1 MSTTTAEIQKINVSE
16 LVFDLQN
23 PRLVEFRK
31 GTEFT
36 AEEILETLWEEMDV
50 RELVLSMASSG
61 FFPQEPLIVAR
72 EGGENVVIEGNRR
85 LAALKVL
92 LHPKIAEDRGWDI
105 PEISEE
111 VRGGLEEVPVIFQDR
126 SESWRYLGFKHV
138 NGPAK
143 WSSFAKAK
151 YIAQVHRDF
160 GISLADIAK
169 QIGDGHRTVQRLY
182 RGLMVLEQAERTGK
196 YDPENR
202 TTPRIFFSHLYTAL
216 DYEGFAT
223 FLAIAPKED
232 ETDSPVPEPKLNEL
246 GEVCTWLFG
255 DRTKKQP
262 PVIQSQNPDLK
273 QLDAVLASREAVAA
287 LRAGEE
293 LSYAFEISRPS
304 GAVLEEALLRAKREL
319 MRASGYVATGY
330 DKSEDLLKIAGSV
343 ATLADSVYEKMLQMK
358 AGSAKPARVTDLD

>member
-1 MSTTTAEIQKINVSE
+1 MSNTTADIQKIEVSE

-31 GTEFT
+31 GAEFT

-50 RELVLSMASSG
+50 KELVLSMASSG
-61 FFPQEPLIVAR
+61 FFPHEPLIVAK
-72 EGGENVVIEGNRR
+72 ESGENVVIEGNRR

-92 LHPKIAEDRGWDI
+92 LHPEIAKSHGWEL

-111 VRGGLEEVPVIFQDR
+111 LCSSLKRVPVIFQDR
-126 SESWRYLGFKHV
+126 AESWRYLGYKHV

-160 GISLADIAK
+160 GVTLADIAK

-182 RGLMVLEQAERTGK
+182 RGLMVLEQAENSGT
-196 YDPENR
+196 YNPENR

-216 DYEGFAT
+216 DYPGFT
-223 FLAIAPKED
+223 SFLAIKPKEE
-232 ETDSPVPEPKLNEL
+232 ETNAPVPKEKLKEL
-246 GEVCTWLFG
+246 GEVCAWLFG
-255 DRTKKQP
+255 DESKKQKT
-262 PVIQSQNPDLK
+262 VIRSQNPDLK
-273 QLDAVLASREAVAA
+273 QLDAVLASREGVAA

-343 ATLADSVYEKMLQMK
+343 ATLADSVYAEMERMRT
-358 AGSAKPARVTDLD
+358 GNAKPPRMNDL